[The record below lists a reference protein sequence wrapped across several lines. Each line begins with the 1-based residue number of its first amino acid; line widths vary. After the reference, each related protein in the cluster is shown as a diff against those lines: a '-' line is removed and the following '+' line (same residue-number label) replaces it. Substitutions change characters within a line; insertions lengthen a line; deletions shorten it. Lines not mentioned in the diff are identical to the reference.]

1 MSGAI
6 GVVGFASIGGI
17 LFGLDQG
24 NWGGAIEKDQ
34 FKNIF
39 CCKDKTGGS
48 TEIDCIIPGILVG
61 DKDYHGTLD
70 CGGGP
75 NTSLPDDYNTFLQWG
90 SALLQLGA
98 AVGALVFAPF
108 FAGRFGRRETMFTG
122 AVVTCIGVAPCV
134 FLRDRVPFL
143 AARFVAG
150 LGVGQIT
157 YALPIF
163 ISEVAPTEIRGVLG
177 SVMQLTVVCGVLF
190 ASCLNLI
197 KTFPYSL
204 SFSLPIYPAAIV
216 ALGIFFFP
224 MSPRFALLKFK
235 VRQQP
240 EEGVKRAKDSLKR
253 LRGCDIAAEKEL
265 LELQHAMESEPE
277 ESPWSTLCSDKSIR
291 KRVIVANML
300 QWGQQFTGVNAILS
314 YGPTIFHQAGVSG
327 DPLVWAAIVNFFMLV
342 STIAVMFV
350 IDVWGR
356 RILLVMGGIVMTLS
370 MGTAA
375 ILAKIIADNPDDT
388 EGNKT
393 LGLLLVVAV
402 CIYAIGFG
410 PWAAVPWVY
419 PSEIFPMDVKEKAMS
434 TSVCSQWGA
443 NFLIAFLV
451 PLQVNKIDAW
461 GTLAFYSVCC
471 GLVVIYVALCVP
483 EIKGVRMEDME
494 SIFGARTTQPL
505 VES

>member
-24 NWGGAIEKDQ
+24 NWGGAIEKQQ
-34 FKNIF
+34 FRDIF
-39 CCKDKTGGS
+39 CTDTLPIPPDASISCTGNPGTHLP
-48 TEIDCIIPGILVG
+48 TE
-61 DKDYHGTLD
+61 
-70 CGGGP
+70 
-75 NTSLPDDYNTFLQWG
+75 YNTFLQWG

-98 AVGALVFAPF
+98 AFGALLIAPVL
-108 FAGRFGRRETMFTG
+108 AGKLGRRETMFSG
-122 AVVTCIGVAPCV
+122 AVITLCGVAPCT
-134 FLRDRVPFL
+134 FLKDRLPFL
-143 AARFVAG
+143 AFRFIAG
-150 LGVGQIT
+150 LGVGQVT

-163 ISEVAPTEIRGVLG
+163 ISEVAPTEIRGILG
-177 SVMQLTVVCGVLF
+177 SMMQLTVVCGVLF

-197 KTFPYSL
+197 KTFPYYM
-204 SFSLPIYPAAIV
+204 SFSLPMYPSAIV

-224 MSPRFALLKFK
+224 MSPRFALLKYK
-235 VRQQP
+235 VKQQP

-253 LRGCDIAAEKEL
+253 LRGCDIAADKEL
-265 LELQHAMESEPE
+265 AELQHSMETEPE

-314 YGPTIFHQAGVSG
+314 YGPTIFHQAGVPL
-327 DPLVWAAIVNFFMLV
+327 DPLVSSAIVNFFMLV
-342 STIAVMFV
+342 STIGVMFV

-356 RILLVMGGIVMTLS
+356 RILLLGGGIIMTLS

-375 ILAKIIADNPDDT
+375 ILAYIINENPDDI
-388 EGNKT
+388 EGNKP
-393 LGLLLVVAV
+393 LGYALVAAV
-402 CIYAIGFG
+402 CVYAIGFG
-410 PWAAVPWVY
+410 PWGAVPWVY

-434 TSVCSQWGA
+434 TSVTSQWAA

-451 PLQVNKIDAW
+451 VWQVNVIGAW

-471 GLVVIYVALCVP
+471 GLVVVYVALCVP
-483 EIKGVRMEDME
+483 EIKGVPIEDME
-494 SIFGARTTQPL
+494 SIFGARTQRL
-505 VES
+505 LES

>member
-24 NWGGAIEKDQ
+24 NWGGAIEKKP
-34 FKNIF
+34 FKAIF
-39 CCKDKTGGS
+39 CSLPSD
-48 TEIDCIIPGILVG
+48 P
-61 DKDYHGTLD
+61 H
-70 CGGGP
+70 
-75 NTSLPDDYNTFLQWG
+75 SLPDAWEMLGSTNYSCTGDPGTTLPADYNTFLQWG

-98 AVGALVFAPF
+98 ALGALIIAPPL
-108 FAGRFGRRETMFTG
+108 AGKLGRRETMFSG
-122 AVVTCIGVAPCV
+122 ALITCCGVAPCV
-134 FLRDRVPFL
+134 FLKTHIPFL

-163 ISEVAPTEIRGVLG
+163 ISEVAPTQIRGILG
-177 SVMQLTVVCGVLF
+177 SMMQLTVVCGVLF

-197 KTFPYSL
+197 PTFPYYFA
-204 SFSLPIYPAAIV
+204 FSLPIYPAAIV

-224 MSPRFALLKFK
+224 MSPRFALLKYQ

-240 EEGVKRAKDSLKR
+240 EEGIKRAKDSLRR
-253 LRGCDIAAEKEL
+253 LRGSEVAADKEL
-265 LELQHAMESEPE
+265 LELQHAMASEPE
-277 ESPWSTLCSDKSIR
+277 ESPWSTLCSDPSIR
-291 KRVIVANML
+291 KRVLVANLL

-314 YGPTIFHQAGVSG
+314 YGPTIFHSAGVPG
-327 DPLVWAAIVNFFMLV
+327 DPLVWAAIVNFFMLA
-342 STIAVMFV
+342 STIATMFV

-356 RILLVMGGIVMTLS
+356 KILLLGGGIIMSLS

-375 ILAKIIADNPDDT
+375 LLAKLINDNPDSP
-388 EGNKT
+388 NNPT
-393 LGLLLVVAV
+393 LGLGLVVAV

-410 PWAAVPWVY
+410 PWGAVPWVY

-434 TSVCSQWGA
+434 TSVTSQWGA

-451 PLQVNKIDAW
+451 VWQVNAIQAW
-461 GTLAFYSVCC
+461 GTLAFYAVCC
-471 GLVVIYVALCVP
+471 SLVVVYVAFCVP

-494 SIFGARTTQPL
+494 SIFGARTQPL
-505 VES
+505 VA